1 VRDRLTSRVSEV
13 AKWCASRRLQL
24 NDDKTEMIWFG
35 SRSNLAKLQSINLSL
50 QVGTGNVQPSSV
62 VRDLGVYMDSE
73 LTMKEHVSK
82 IPQPVSGDSES
93 NTDWATVASTPLRRR
108 NRFAVLST
116 VTEVNM
122 VGDQFTLVQSRRAA
136 KRAGQQSSSP
146 SHSSSQQQH
155 QQQQRQPSRKSTLLG
170 KAATGRSSAL
180 STA

>member
-1 VRDRLTSRVSEV
+1 MF
-13 AKWCASRRLQL
+13 L
-24 NDDKTEMIWFG
+24 N
-35 SRSNLAKLQSINLSL
+35 
-50 QVGTGNVQPSSV
+50 
-62 VRDLGVYMDSE
+62 MDSE

-116 VTEVNM
+116 VTEDNM
-122 VGDQFTLVQSRRAA
+122 DGDQFTLVQSRRAA

-170 KAATGRSSAL
+170 KAATGHSSAL
-180 STA
+180 SAAKSIRTEAVFCVDSVSTSCCVNDICAFASSQSTDAGTSA